1 MPGIYL
7 ISILI
12 FGVSFLAST
21 MLKRRFQQ
29 YSEIPLN
36 LTGKEVAE
44 RMLYENGIH
53 DVKVVAVGGALTDHY
68 NPATKTVNLSDWVYA
83 QANVAA
89 AAVAA
94 HECGHAVQHATAY
107 NWLTMRSKL
116 VPVVQFSSNIVQWII
131 MGGLAVLAFTKGQV
145 PWVLLL
151 GIILF
156 AITTLF
162 SFITLP
168 VEFDASA
175 RAIQWIDRSGIM
187 PSKDLGKAKNALNW
201 AASTYVIAALG
212 SLVTLL
218 YYISIFMGGRRR
230 D

>member
-21 MLKRRFQQ
+21 MLKHRFQQ